1 MLYDGNSLKLE
12 GNKYKKYWAL
22 VIGEQKRFGNGKPR
36 QRWIL

>member
-12 GNKYKKYWAL
+12 GNNYKKYGAL

-36 QRWIL
+36 QR